1 MTSNIGARD
10 ITDKRTLGFSD
21 DTEKNKYEAMADSVR
36 NELKKAFKPEFL
48 NRVDETVIFKPLTPE
63 QTESI
68 AKLQLELVRK
78 RAKENGVELE
88 FSPEVVK
95 YLSKKGFDPKFGARP
110 LKRVIRREIE
120 DMLAEE
126 IIKRSG
132 KGKEDGRAA
141 VIAVGVK
148 ADGEGLEAAEKNV

>member
-1 MTSNIGARD
+1 MSKKLLFFD
-10 ITDKRTLGFSD
+10 IDGTLINFDGTFPESA
-21 DTEKNKYEAMADSVR
+21 KEA
-36 NELKKAFKPEFL
+36 L
-48 NRVDETVIFKPLTPE
+48 
-63 QTESI
+63 
-68 AKLQLELVRK
+68 K
-78 RAKENGVELE
+78 RAKENGVELI
-88 FSPEVVK
+88 FAPEVVK

-132 KGKEDGRAA
+132 KEKEGGRAA